1 MNFVIFSK
9 HVSNNKLS
17 IMIQIALFFAIA
29 NFYLAKSYWL
39 TL

>member
-1 MNFVIFSK
+1 
-9 HVSNNKLS
+9 
-17 IMIQIALFFAIA
+17 MIQIALFFAIA